1 MADGLEIKFATSENG
16 TFSTTIPTGTNAGD
30 YSVWYMVEVTDN
42 YTAVGPTEVTDVK
55 IQRKQLT
62 PVVTLSEST
71 YLYDGG
77 YKEPK
82 VTVRDDELKTI
93 LPEAEY
99 QVKYENNRNVSTADK
114 PAKVVVTDKAGGN
127 YDLAEV
133 EVPFQITLRT
143 QETPIPSF
151 MEIRLL

>member
-1 MADGLEIKFATSENG
+1 MQNFEAAVSDPITLTIRKISPIATAPVAAKPVYNGAAQELVTAGTLDPAAVADGLEIKFATSENG

-82 VTVRDDELKTI
+82 VTVRDDEI
-93 LPEAEY
+93 GRAH
-99 QVKYENNRNVSTADK
+99 V
-114 PAKVVVTDKAGGN
+114 
-127 YDLAEV
+127 
-133 EVPFQITLRT
+133 
-143 QETPIPSF
+143 
-151 MEIRLL
+151 